1 MTKPRLIVSRQIAP
15 DVVTRIH
22 QDYDCPYEGREM
34 SADDVIAALHAHK
47 ADALL
52 ITSHVRYGAEHIAA
66 IPDHVKVLA
75 TYSVGTD
82 HLDIAAC
89 KARGLPAANTPDVVT
104 ECTADLA
111 IMLILNACRRGTE
124 YAAIMRSGWRVG
136 YGMGEM
142 MGVRMWGKTLGILGM
157 GRIGRAVAQRARGF
171 GMRIVY
177 HNSRRLPPDLEA
189 GADYVPDLRAFL
201 AQADILSLHAPAG
214 PATTGIMNAET
225 FAQMKPG
232 AVFVN
237 TARGAL
243 VDEDALLASLASG
256 RLFAAG
262 LDVFKAE
269 PDFDLR
275 FKDLPN
281 VFLTP
286 HMASATVDTR
296 NAMGYRALDNIAAVL
311 AGGAPLDPLWH

>member
-1 MTKPRLIVSRQIAP
+1 MKPRLIVSRQIAP
-15 DVVTRIH
+15 DVAARIAIE
-22 QDYDCPYEGREM
+22 YDCPYEGREM
-34 SADDVIAALHAHK
+34 SAAEVIAALHAHQ

-52 ITSHVRYGAEHIAA
+52 ITSHVRYGAAEIAA
-66 IPDHVKVLA
+66 IPDHVKMLA

-89 KARGLPAANTPDVVT
+89 KARGLPASNTPDVVT

-111 IMLILNACRRGTE
+111 LMLMLNACRRGSE

-142 MGVRMWGKTLGILGM
+142 MGQRLWGKTLGILGM

-171 GMRIVY
+171 GMRILY
-177 HNSRRLPPDLEA
+177 HNSRRLPAELEM
-189 GADYVPDLRAFL
+189 GAEYIADFRAML
-201 AQADILSLHAPAG
+201 PLVDVLSLHAPSG
-214 PATTGIMNAET
+214 PTTTGIMNAET
-225 FAQMKPG
+225 FGRMKPG

-243 VDEDALLASLASG
+243 VDEDALLAALASG
-256 RLFAAG
+256 QLFAAG
-262 LDVFKAE
+262 LDVFKSE
-269 PDFDLR
+269 PDYDLR

-296 NAMGYRALDNIAAVL
+296 NAMGFRVLDNIAAVL
-311 AGGAPLDPLWH
+311 AGGRPLDPLW